1 MRILLFTLIITLNF
15 NIKSQSPI
23 IYDWDNSKEGWVS
36 GGGCTLI
43 ELPGS
48 MAMKSFNVTP
58 KMRGGTLQDDLGIDA
73 SDYNTVEVILKNPTT
88 TQGNPNARLFVY
100 PPGSNTEICYYNFL
114 VDTSMNSFASYT
126 IHLDSTPTSG
136 TYSGPVARFGLRGPW
151 GVANG
156 DTIFWKKM
164 TISNSNYVL
173 DSIDVTIKL
182 DMSHVS
188 DPFTSPEINGTF
200 NSWCGNCDIMSDNN
214 GDNIWEK
221 VVSFMPNDT
230 IEYKFSADNWS
241 IQESLNPN
249 DSCTNGNNNFTN
261 RVLVIPDS
269 NITLPTVCWNSCN
282 PCPPISIP
290 KNDISLEIYPNPSN
304 DFLHINSSEKIEKI
318 VLRDLLGKVY
328 MIESPMSN
336 NLYLEVNK
344 LSNNIYFLESF
355 INKKWE
361 TNKIMVLH

>member
-1 MRILLFTLIITLNF
+1 
-15 NIKSQSPI
+15 
-23 IYDWDNSKEGWVS
+23 
-36 GGGCTLI
+36 
-43 ELPGS
+43 
-48 MAMKSFNVTP
+48 
-58 KMRGGTLQDDLGIDA
+58 
-73 SDYNTVEVILKNPTT
+73 
-88 TQGNPNARLFVY
+88 
-100 PPGSNTEICYYNFL
+100 
-114 VDTSMNSFASYT
+114 
-126 IHLDSTPTSG
+126 
-136 TYSGPVARFGLRGPW
+136 
-151 GVANG
+151 
-156 DTIFWKKM
+156 M

-304 DFLHINSSEKIEKI
+304 DFLHINSSEKIEK
-318 VLRDLLGKVY
+318 
-328 MIESPMSN
+328 
-336 NLYLEVNK
+336 LY
-344 LSNNIYFLESF
+344 
-355 INKKWE
+355 
-361 TNKIMVLH
+361 